1 MTQKETKRAKL
12 DQLVESINDSRDS
25 LSSIKNVTSGI
36 VRIISDPGS
45 SAKDLKE
52 LIEIDPPLTA
62 KVLKLA
68 NSAYYSPG
76 KRIGEIG
83 QAIITIGF
91 DAVKELALSQKV
103 CEIFDK
109 DESLAGYSRM
119 LLWKHSISVALLGK
133 MIYRREFGE
142 RGENIYAAGVLHD
155 IGLIVE
161 DQFLQDR
168 FKEILMRSTM
178 QEKNLPQLERRVLGY
193 NHTDIGRVIA
203 ADWNFPRELSAA
215 IGYHHTPDRAK
226 QKFARIAATLYIAEC
241 LSASCEIGYA
251 DTRFIDESL
260 FQDCVQEWDLSAHGL
275 DLIVAEMKQE
285 MARMESQGLLT

>member
-1 MTQKETKRAKL
+1 MAQKETKRAKL
-12 DQLVESINDSRDS
+12 DRLVELINDSRDS
-25 LSSIKNVTSGI
+25 LSSIKNITSGI

-76 KRIGEIG
+76 KRIGEVG

-119 LLWKHSISVALLGK
+119 SLWKHSISVALLGK

-161 DQFLQDR
+161 DQFLQDS

-203 ADWNFPRELSAA
+203 TDWNFPRELSAA

-241 LSASCEIGYA
+241 LSARGEIGYA
-251 DTRFIDESL
+251 DTRFVDESL
-260 FQDCVQEWDLSAHGL
+260 FQDCVQQWDLSARGL
-275 DLIVAEMKQE
+275 DLIVAEMRRE
-285 MARMESQGLLT
+285 MARMENQGLLT

>member
-161 DQFLQDR
+161 DQFLQDS

-203 ADWNFPRELSAA
+203 TDWNFPRELSAA

-241 LSASCEIGYA
+241 LSARGEIGYA
-251 DTRFIDESL
+251 DTRFVDESL
-260 FQDCVQEWDLSAHGL
+260 FQDCVQQWDLSARGL
-275 DLIVAEMKQE
+275 DLIVAEMRRE
-285 MARMESQGLLT
+285 MARMENQGLLT